1 MNYTIDQIRSLLA
14 HNQTMQGQAKQG
26 ADRIRESS
34 DAETRRIDEQMQ
46 ALRGEAFSDP
56 AKADEYQRL
65 ALQRGQLG
73 LIT

>member
-1 MNYTIDQIRSLLA
+1 
-14 HNQTMQGQAKQG
+14 
-26 ADRIRESS
+26 
-34 DAETRRIDEQMQ
+34 MQ

-56 AKADEYQRL
+56 SKADEYQRL